1 MLHILSQLQ
10 RFVETWVSDYE
21 DDFTF
26 TQRMLN
32 ERHKT
37 QESGKNY

>member
-1 MLHILSQLQ
+1 MLHILSQLLK
-10 RFVETWVSDYE
+10 FVKKWASEYE

-37 QESGKNY
+37 QESDKNY